1 MICRVLAGYSFG
13 RADIVRRAMAK
24 KKPEVMAKERVTFID
39 GAVENNVDRQ
49 VAEEIFDDMM
59 SFASY
64 AFNKSHAAAY
74 SLLAYRTAYLRC
86 HYYKEYMVALLT
98 SVIGWG
104 GKTAEYIGDLA
115 QHGLKLLPP
124 HVNYSETG
132 FSCENDGI
140 RFGLLAIK
148 NVGANMIADI
158 IEERTKRP
166 FKSLFD
172 FCDRMSDKNINK
184 RALESLIKCG
194 ALDGLGNNRREMMM
208 SFELMLDTL
217 SQRHDLEGQMDLFGN
232 SDSADT
238 SEFKV
243 QPTDEYSAAQLLSL
257 EKEML
262 GIYISGHPAEPY
274 YRIARNCGYTN
285 IGNIL
290 EHPKDKQS
298 VKIVALLSS
307 KRSHITKSN
316 KTMCFAVIE
325 DMSGEMECLVFPKL
339 YEQYFAML
347 EPGKVYAF
355 DGTISVEDEGDPKLL
370 INIITEPDMK
380 KLGKTMKVTDVKQNE
395 NTTLYIRFSSR
406 GDKNIPAVKSLLRAN
421 KGNTLTKIC
430 FDDTRET
437 VTLPP
442 NLSVDLN
449 SDFIQ
454 KLNGICGKNN
464 IIIK

>member
-1 MICRVLAGYSFG
+1 
-13 RADIVRRAMAK
+13 
-24 KKPEVMAKERVTFID
+24 
-39 GAVENNVDRQ
+39 
-49 VAEEIFDDMM
+49 M
-59 SFASY
+59 S
-64 AFNKSHAAAY
+64 
-74 SLLAYRTAYLRC
+74 
-86 HYYKEYMVALLT
+86 
-98 SVIGWG
+98 
-104 GKTAEYIGDLA
+104 GK
-115 QHGLKLLPP
+115 
-124 HVNYSETG
+124 
-132 FSCENDGI
+132 
-140 RFGLLAIK
+140 
-148 NVGANMIADI
+148 NM
-158 IEERTKRP
+158 
-166 FKSLFD
+166 
-172 FCDRMSDKNINK
+172 NK

-208 SFELMLDTL
+208 SFELMLDAL
-217 SQRHDLEGQMDLFGN
+217 SQRHDLEGQMDLFGD
-232 SDSADT
+232 SDGADA
-238 SEFKV
+238 SQFQI

-290 EHPKDKQS
+290 EHPKDKQN
-298 VKIVALLSS
+298 VKVVALLSS
-307 KRSHITKSN
+307 KRAHITKSN

-339 YEQYFAML
+339 YEQYSAML

-355 DGTISVEDEGDPKLL
+355 EGAVSVEDEGDPKLL
-370 INIITEPDMK
+370 INVITEPDLA
-380 KLGKTMKVTDVKQNE
+380 KLQKTMKESDARQSEKK
-395 NTTLYIRFSSR
+395 TLYIRFTSR
-406 GDKNIPAVKSLLRAN
+406 SDTNIPAVKALLRAN
-421 KGNTLTKIC
+421 KGSTLTKIC

-454 KLNGICGKNN
+454 KLSGICGKNN

>member
-1 MICRVLAGYSFG
+1 
-13 RADIVRRAMAK
+13 
-24 KKPEVMAKERVTFID
+24 
-39 GAVENNVDRQ
+39 
-49 VAEEIFDDMM
+49 
-59 SFASY
+59 
-64 AFNKSHAAAY
+64 
-74 SLLAYRTAYLRC
+74 
-86 HYYKEYMVALLT
+86 
-98 SVIGWG
+98 
-104 GKTAEYIGDLA
+104 
-115 QHGLKLLPP
+115 
-124 HVNYSETG
+124 
-132 FSCENDGI
+132 
-140 RFGLLAIK
+140 
-148 NVGANMIADI
+148 MIADI

-355 DGTISVEDEGDPKLL
+355 DGTVSVEDEGDPKLL